1 MIVIV
6 PTANLSCPDSSDCQD
21 STFSIHPFSSAYP
34 GQGRGGRSLSQLSE
48 GERRGPAWTGRQS
61 VTGVSHRQ
69 PFTLTFKPVG
79 NLEFPMN
86 LKPLTGVFVGGRR
99 RTRGEP
105 TPPCCRAATPPCLRF
120 HSQKLFQVFIES
132 SLCFQLVGIHQ
143 CSKRIWCFLQRS
155 TAKTNLKFGD
165 QSSVRFTENQQRNKQ
180 NDKQDFYVF
189 LQQWTYSDDLSVFVW
204 NGCADSLE
212 AVNLNLPRVSSS
224 VSVSRQSADGNSS
237 AARMVPF
244 SCLRPCV
251 SCLLY
256 MTRCV
261 DFETRTSDFGVH
273 ICLTVGK
280 GVGFFGSFAN

>member
-21 STFSIHPFSSAYP
+21 STFSIQPFSSAYP

-48 GERRGPAWTGRQS
+48 GERQGPAWTGRQS

-86 LKPLTGVFVGGRR
+86 LRPLTGVFVGGRR

-105 TPPCCRAATPPCLRF
+105 TPPCCRAAVPPCLRF

-143 CSKRIWCFLQRS
+143 CSKRI
-155 TAKTNLKFGD
+155 
-165 QSSVRFTENQQRNKQ
+165 
-180 NDKQDFYVF
+180 
-189 LQQWTYSDDLSVFVW
+189 
-204 NGCADSLE
+204 
-212 AVNLNLPRVSSS
+212 
-224 VSVSRQSADGNSS
+224 
-237 AARMVPF
+237 
-244 SCLRPCV
+244 
-251 SCLLY
+251 
-256 MTRCV
+256 
-261 DFETRTSDFGVH
+261 
-273 ICLTVGK
+273 
-280 GVGFFGSFAN
+280 

>member
-105 TPPCCRAATPPCLRF
+105 TPPCCRVLDFIHRNYFRSLLKALC
-120 HSQKLFQVFIES
+120 VFNLLAFINALKEYDAS
-132 SLCFQLVGIHQ
+132 YSV
-143 CSKRIWCFLQRS
+143 RLQR
-155 TAKTNLKFGD
+155 L
-165 QSSVRFTENQQRNKQ
+165 
-180 NDKQDFYVF
+180 
-189 LQQWTYSDDLSVFVW
+189 
-204 NGCADSLE
+204 
-212 AVNLNLPRVSSS
+212 
-224 VSVSRQSADGNSS
+224 
-237 AARMVPF
+237 
-244 SCLRPCV
+244 
-251 SCLLY
+251 
-256 MTRCV
+256 
-261 DFETRTSDFGVH
+261 
-273 ICLTVGK
+273 I
-280 GVGFFGSFAN
+280 